1 VERPPHRDDGGRG
14 GGRGRGGRSSGQQ
27 GRGGR
32 GGPARGA
39 GSRPERPTMGGGMG
53 GGEDGK
59 PIKDSLRNNGNGRD
73 IISTI
78 SHLGHDCCNCCA
90 DGVMY

>member
-1 VERPPHRDDGGRG
+1 
-14 GGRGRGGRSSGQQ
+14 
-27 GRGGR
+27 
-32 GGPARGA
+32 
-39 GSRPERPTMGGGMG
+39 MG